1 MVIMPIKI
9 TEKIYDDYKLLVR
22 TVAGQFG
29 KRYQMIDRDDIE
41 QELWMWFITHPKK
54 TSEWIKLDRKESDKL
69 FARSLRNA
77 AHDYCQKEKAKVLGF
92 SADDN
97 YYYDK
102 AIIEQILPYLLK
114 AEVANDIDLIATL
127 DLIQSDLSITNSSGS
142 NPAEHGN
149 WIAYFSDVSKAFN
162 ELPEEKQNLLRL
174 RYMEDIGPGEL
185 ASQLKTSSD
194 AARMK
199 INRALKTLINKL
211 GGRRPYYENDTV
223 EKVEEENDNEDE

>member
-1 MVIMPIKI
+1 MPIKI